1 MVNSPKASATL
12 LHRPLTSIALPTAAF
27 MNPFSCSRRRLI
39 VCLAGLCL
47 HTSAQGA
54 AQGQPLGQPH
64 RILVVGDSLSAEYG
78 LARNT
83 GWVEQLKVA
92 LANQLPGTTVANASI
107 SGDTTSGGVTRLDAA
122 LKQHR
127 PTIVLLE
134 LGANDALRGLPLALT
149 QKNLIDMSQ
158 RAKAIGAKVVL
169 IGMQIPPNYGRD
181 YAQGFKNVFVQT
193 AAQTDAALVPFLLEG
208 FADQK
213 QYFQA
218 DGIHPNESAQSNMLA
233 TVRKI
238 LDPLLR

>member
-1 MVNSPKASATL
+1 
-12 LHRPLTSIALPTAAF
+12 

-47 HTSAQGA
+47 HTSPQAA
-54 AQGQPLGQPH
+54 AQGQPLGKPH

-83 GWVEQLKVA
+83 GWVVQLKVA
-92 LANQLPGTTVANASI
+92 LANELAGTTVANASI

-134 LGANDALRGLPLALT
+134 LGANDALRGLPLTLT

-158 RAKAIGAKVVL
+158 RAKAAGAKVVL

-218 DGIHPNESAQSNMLA
+218 DGIHPNENAQSKMLA

-238 LDPLLR
+238 LDPLLH